1 MKSSSLGCHG
11 IGVPAAQKKGFSVG
25 KAVVG
30 NVVGGAIAGP
40 AGALVGTGLGFNGHK
55 KVTFVCNKCGRVFV
69 KRV

>member
-1 MKSSSLGCHG
+1 MKSSFLVCHG

-40 AGALVGTGLGFNGHK
+40 AGALVGTGLGFNGYK
-55 KVTFVCNKCGRVFV
+55 KVTIVCNKCGRVFV